1 MNKIV
6 VDGKKFVDELVRKFD
21 ENQWS
26 HTYWSYYREM
36 FESPIAESLVR
47 TVPVAV
53 CGKINSYKHDKKNN
67 VFILEFN
74 QEREFDVPTVI
85 YAHKE
90 IESIETDGEY
100 EIISLGKNGG
110 RIEIRTNIG
119 NHKVT
124 IKFK

>member
-1 MNKIV
+1 MSI
-6 VDGKKFVDELVRKFD
+6 F
-21 ENQWS
+21 S
-26 HTYWSYYREM
+26 SY
-36 FESPIAESLVR
+36 R
-47 TVPVAV
+47 T
-53 CGKINSYKHDKKNN
+53 N